1 MFIYK
6 HTQGMMSS
14 CFLFVFVVVAAPNCA
29 KKKKKEPTTLD
40 KHVWCSGMSTNQTL
54 RSFFPLLASLYLS
67 RLGGPRRV
75 CRTRELARRRAL
87 QMCIIIRPRFSF
99 SFLFSP
105 PLSFFL
111 CITVFSLSVVGQ
123 QSLVNWVR
131 VFEAGIGELP
141 RKCLHLLPHCKHI
154 PRLVRGLDKVG
165 ELR

>member
-1 MFIYK
+1 
-6 HTQGMMSS
+6 MSS

-29 KKKKKEPTTLD
+29 KKKKEPTTLD

-87 QMCIIIRPRFSF
+87 QMCIIIRPLFSF